1 VGDGVSVVSAANNTV
16 VRTIPAFNAYF
27 AEGVAFNPSNDVAY
41 LVNGCTAVAPSY
53 QVCSGSGDLM
63 AIDTKTMSVIANVSQ
78 TEPCGVAVN
87 PTTNM
92 IYVVNGIGCCD

>member
-1 VGDGVSVVSAANNTV
+1 
-16 VRTIPAFNAYF
+16 
-27 AEGVAFNPSNDVAY
+27 
-41 LVNGCTAVAPSY
+41 
-53 QVCSGSGDLM
+53 M